1 MTEAKSKYLTMESKT
16 RTKVIVIPDVHGREF
31 WRGAIEKYKDFINH
45 QMVDVVFLGDYLDP
59 YPFEGVSVEKAIE
72 IFKEIIEFAR
82 DKTNV
87 HLLLGNHDMHY
98 FDKFY
103 SESIHKVRY
112 SHAHAKEI
120 AKLFTENKSL
130 FRVAWETR
138 VNDKKI
144 LFTHAGIL
152 KTWAEVHMGKL
163 KVRHGC
169 IDDKYKIK
177 SILPNEDSLN
187 SLLRT
192 KKGIL
197 SLGDISEERG
207 GWYAYGSPI
216 WADFREHLDSLQWC
230 PPGRDELCNYA
241 GEVYQVFGH
250 SLGYPFGGY
259 ESLDMC
265 YIDDHFA
272 MLDSR
277 MAFVIL
283 DDGSIHEVDD
293 NIENYEKSEVLYMKK
308 PEEKQPEKSSNA

>member
-1 MTEAKSKYLTMESKT
+1 MTEAKSKYLAMERKT
-16 RTKVIVIPDVHGREF
+16 STKVIVIPDVHGREF
-31 WRGAIEKYKDFINH
+31 WKEPIEEYRDFINH
-45 QMVDVVFLGDYLDP
+45 QLVDVVFLGDYLDP
-59 YPFEGVSVEKAIE
+59 YPFEDVTVEKAIE
-72 IFKEIIEFAR
+72 VFKEIIEFAK
-82 DKTNV
+82 DKANV

-103 SESIHKVRY
+103 SENIHKVRY
-112 SHAHAKEI
+112 SHAHAAEI
-120 AKLFTENKSL
+120 TKLFTENKSL
-130 FRVAWETR
+130 FKVAWETR
-138 VNDKKI
+138 VNGKKI
-144 LFTHAGIL
+144 LFTHAGLL

-163 KVRHGC
+163 RVRHGC
-169 IDDKYKIK
+169 IEDKFKIK
-177 SILPNEDSLN
+177 NIAPTSDSLN

-197 SLGDISEERG
+197 SLGDISEDRG
-207 GWYAYGSPI
+207 GWCAYGSPI
-216 WADFREHLDSLQWC
+216 WADFREHIDSLQWC
-230 PPGRDELCNYA
+230 PPGRDEVCNYV

-250 SLGYPFGGY
+250 SLGFPFGGY

-277 MAFVIL
+277 MTFVIL

-308 PEEKQPEKSSNA
+308 SKEKQPEESPNA